1 MNRVVQGD
9 VNTIFKDTASIDN
22 AFEEHPIEFERLVRA
37 FRRQA
42 FVIAACCFAGAILGL
57 AYVFSAQ
64 PLYTATVQ
72 LLIDDQQSNAATDGS
87 NLTSGFDAA
96 KIDSQVELIKSNR
109 IALYVADKLDL
120 ITDPSFMANSVSLV
134 GSLKR
139 SISSLFDS
147 GSPLGTEE
155 VLTEA
160 ERAELSLAAASKL
173 KKNMAVWRVGDTYVL
188 NLSFISPDPSRA
200 SQIANSYADA
210 YLVDQ
215 LEAKYDATRRA
226 SSWLLSRI
234 QELREQSLASDLAV
248 QKFRA
253 ENDLIAADGMLL
265 GEQQLADVNSQ
276 LIVARAETAQAE
288 AKYRRIKDII
298 DRGQMDAAV
307 TEALS
312 NPVIAS
318 LRSDFLAAAKMYAEI
333 STKLGKE
340 HIQAQ
345 KYASEMAEYQKV
357 IFDELSRIA
366 QSYQSDYTIAQT
378 REQSLEQ
385 SLAVLTGETKGTNEI
400 LVTLRD
406 LERESDT
413 YKNLYQNF
421 LERYK
426 ETVQQQS
433 FPVNQARVISSAS
446 PPGGPSHPKK
456 AITLALSLVLGGMI
470 GVGIGAL
477 REFQDRGFRTG
488 EQIRQRLGIEFL
500 GLLPEVPHKRIG
512 NTPETE
518 NGDDGPRQMA
528 PTDTILRQTLDSPL
542 SAFAETLRSSKI
554 AADLMLGD
562 KKPKIIGIV
571 STYPGE
577 GKSTISKNFA
587 SLLANLGAKT
597 LLIDCDLRNPGLT
610 QGVAPEAEAGL
621 LEVFLDGRSMSS
633 VLVKEA
639 ETGLV
644 MIPTVLRQG
653 VSHTSEILASSAM
666 QKLLTNASEHFDY
679 IIIDL
684 PPLAPVVDVR
694 AFANQVDAFL
704 MVVEWGKT
712 TRQTVYTTI
721 TNDPRLKEKCLGV
734 VLNKVDPK
742 KQKMYE
748 KHHPEGYQHSAYSRY
763 YSS

>member
-1 MNRVVQGD
+1 MNRVVKGD
-9 VNTIFKDTASIDN
+9 VSTIFKDTASIDD
-22 AFEEHPIEFERLVRA
+22 AFEEHPIEFERLIRA
-37 FRRQA
+37 FRRQF
-42 FVIAACCFAGAILGL
+42 FVIAICCIAGAIIGL
-57 AYVFSAQ
+57 SYVFSAQ

-72 LLIDDQQSNAATDGS
+72 ILIDDQQSNAGADNS

-109 IALYVADKLDL
+109 IALYVVDSLDL
-120 ITDPSFMANSVSLV
+120 VKDPAFLAEEASVL
-134 GSLKR
+134 
-139 SISSLFDS
+139 SSLTRSLNSLLGS
-147 GSPLGTEE
+147 GLPLGASK

-160 ERAELSLAAASKL
+160 ERERLSRTAAFKL
-173 KKNMAVWRVGDTYVL
+173 KENVSVWRIGDTYVL
-188 NLSFISPDPSRA
+188 NLSYTSNDPSRS
-200 SQIANSYADA
+200 SQIANAYADA

-265 GEQQLADVNSQ
+265 GEQQLADVNGQ

-288 AKYRRIKDII
+288 AKYRRIRDII

-318 LRSDFLAAAKMYAEI
+318 LRSDFLEAAKMYAEI
-333 STKLGKE
+333 SSKLGTE
-340 HIQAQ
+340 HIQAK
-345 KYASEMAEYQKV
+345 KYESEMAEYQKV

-378 REQSLEQ
+378 REKSLEQ

-413 YKNLYQNF
+413 FKNLYQNF

-433 FPVNQARVISSAS
+433 FPVNQARVISAAT
-446 PPGGPSHPKK
+446 PPVGPSHPKK
-456 AITLALSLVLGGMI
+456 AITLALSLVLGGMV
-470 GVGIGAL
+470 GVGFGAM

-488 EQIRQRLGIEFL
+488 EQVRQRLGIEFL
-500 GLLPEVPHKRIG
+500 GLLPKVPHQHIGGIEKRK
-512 NTPETE
+512 NADESS
-518 NGDDGPRQMA
+518 RQMV
-528 PTDTILRQTLDSPL
+528 PTNTIFRQTLDSPL

-554 AADLMLGD
+554 AADLMLGE

-610 QGVAPEAEAGL
+610 QGVAPDTEAGL

-633 VLVKEA
+633 VLVEEA
-639 ETGLV
+639 DTGLL

-653 VSHTSEILASSAM
+653 VSHTSEILASTAM
-666 QKLLTNASEHFDY
+666 QKLLADASEHFEY
-679 IIIDL
+679 IIVDL
-684 PPLAPVVDVR
+684 PPLSPVVDVR
-694 AFANQVDAFL
+694 AFANKVDAFL

-712 TRQTVYTTI
+712 TRQTVYTSI
-721 TNDPRLKEKCLGV
+721 TNDQRLRDKCLGV

-748 KHHPEGYQHSAYSRY
+748 MNHPDGYQHSAYSRY